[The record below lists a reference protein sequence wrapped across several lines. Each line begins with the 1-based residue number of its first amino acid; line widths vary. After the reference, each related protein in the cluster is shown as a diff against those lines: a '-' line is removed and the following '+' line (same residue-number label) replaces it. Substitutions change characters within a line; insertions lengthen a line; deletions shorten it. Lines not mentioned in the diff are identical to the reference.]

1 MERNYK
7 LRALKDSDL
16 FLIMKIIKKLG
27 VKELESLFTVDKADK
42 SDEEVGKS
50 IIFNLIDM
58 IVDNLDKVENEIYE
72 LCSKLTNMSV
82 EELRNA
88 EFGTL
93 PLIIFD
99 VFSEVK
105 NTNFFKVVFKLL

>member
-1 MERNYK
+1 MERTYK
-7 LRALKDSDL
+7 LRQLKDSDL
-16 FLIMKIIKKLG
+16 FLIVKIIKKLG
-27 VKELESLFTVDKADK
+27 IKEIENLFSVDKSDK
-42 SDEEVGKS
+42 TDEEVGKS
-50 IIFNLIDM
+50 IIFNLVDM
-58 IVDNLDKVENEIYE
+58 VIDNLDKVENEIYE
-72 LCSKLTNMSV
+72 LCSKLTDMSV

-99 VFSEVK
+99 VFGEVK